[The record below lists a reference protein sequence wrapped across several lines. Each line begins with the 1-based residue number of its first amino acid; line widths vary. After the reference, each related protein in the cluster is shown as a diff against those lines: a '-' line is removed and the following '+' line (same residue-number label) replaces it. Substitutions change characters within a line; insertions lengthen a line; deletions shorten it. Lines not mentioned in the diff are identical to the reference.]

1 MLRLVET
8 LLQEN
13 SIQLKHLALNLYLQ
27 IGLWGDVNPKYQNY
41 RSSLRMFSVSME
53 TS

>member
-41 RSSLRMFSVSME
+41 RSRMFSPSME
-53 TS
+53 T